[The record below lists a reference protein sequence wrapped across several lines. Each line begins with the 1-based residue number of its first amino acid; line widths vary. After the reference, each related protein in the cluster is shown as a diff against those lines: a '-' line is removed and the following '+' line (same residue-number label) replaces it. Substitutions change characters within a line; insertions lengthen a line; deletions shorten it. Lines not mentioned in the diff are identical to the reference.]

1 MENFT
6 DLFSDDL
13 SGLEG
18 LGDFSSFTS
27 AGQGTLNLFCD
38 LKKSMWMAIFMNQVF
53 LTAAMAIQTR

>member
-18 LGDFSSFTS
+18 LGDFASFTS
-27 AGQGTLNLFCD
+27 TGQGKVRRPLPMD
-38 LKKSMWMAIFMNQVF
+38 
-53 LTAAMAIQTR
+53 